1 MNSAR
6 ALSKKVKSPCVVPAL
21 MTPNKDGTWRMCV
34 NSRAIN
40 KITVKNQ
47 FPIPRLD
54 DMLNIMAGATIFSK
68 INLKS
73 SYHQICVRPEDKWKV
88 AFKTKGMVYMDGE

>member
-1 MNSAR
+1 MELGECASTAEQ
-6 ALSKKVKSPCVVPAL
+6 SIKSP
-21 MTPNKDGTWRMCV
+21 
-34 NSRAIN
+34 S
-40 KITVKNQ
+40 KNQ
-47 FPIPRLD
+47 FPIPRPD